1 MAVLTCFVIQ
11 KNRDNLSDV
20 VRESPKEKEWCTF
33 CLIFLPLGKEIY
45 PAHTNLEELILV
57 LVKCYS
63 FAAGKQPV
71 PQSAAEPAVG
81 RPAQSFIMDYS
92 HSLTL
97 LLSSS
102 SSPFFFFSTDH
113 QLGGT
118 ADSAERPDRPWPVP
132 PHQCRIRG
140 WIWIYGWCQW
150 VQAA

>member
-20 VRESPKEKEWCTF
+20 VGESPKEKEWCTF

-81 RPAQSFIMDYS
+81 RPAQSFITDYS

-102 SSPFFFFSTDH
+102 SPQIINSVVLLILLSALTDPDQYH
-113 QLGGT
+113 LTSAELGGEFEFMDD
-118 ADSAERPDRPWPVP
+118 ASEYRLPK
-132 PHQCRIRG
+132 H
-140 WIWIYGWCQW
+140 
-150 VQAA
+150 